1 MTDSQRPGDAVTPSP
16 QVAGL
21 LAELTRDEKLS
32 LVHGAVDPAGNATG
46 YLPGVDRL
54 GIPELRL
61 ADGPLGIR
69 TDRPATAFP
78 AAIALAAS
86 FDPELAR
93 QQGTAMAR
101 EAAAREQDVLLAPGL
116 NSIRV
121 PHCGRSFEYYSE
133 DPVVTGRVTAAAVEG
148 IQSEGV
154 IATPKHFV
162 ANSQETRRAQINAA
176 VDDRVLR
183 ELYLRGF
190 RDAVDAGAGAVMT
203 AYNRVNGTLM
213 SEHSR
218 LVRDVLKTEWGFDG
232 FVMSD
237 WFGTESAGRA
247 ATGGLDVEMPGT
259 SLDEQFESMG
269 VDPETVADE
278 MDPAIAEGMPDAD
291 SGGLFAA
298 DLGEAVDAGEVPDSR
313 LDDMVARVLGQL
325 ERFGLL
331 AGADSNADSDT
342 AGDGDGETDIGDIPA
357 HRELAERIATRGT
370 VLLKNEALL
379 PLDSASDV
387 AVIGPN
393 VDEAILG
400 GGGSSETTP
409 FEQTTPVE
417 GITSRATGAV
427 DVARGH
433 PPIEA
438 VSMFDALLDEGNES
452 DAEPTPADT
461 VEPTIPDAVEA
472 AHGVDVAVV
481 FVRDTATEAAD
492 RDSLAL
498 PGEQDDL
505 VEAVADAAERTVVV
519 VNSSGPVELPW
530 RDSVDAI
537 CVQWYPGQAHGEAI
551 AAVLY
556 GDCDP
561 GGRLPVTFAPAEAYP
576 TANERRF
583 PGVDGTAHYDEGL
596 LIGYRYFDATDAEPT
611 YPFGHGQSYATFEYT
626 DLAVDE
632 SGDPTASVTVQ
643 NTSDRDGI
651 EVVQLYVG
659 PENTAQATGADGLV
673 RPLRELAGFAAIEL
687 PAGASRTVEVDI
699 DERALGR
706 YDSEVGWTIDPGPYT
721 VCVGRSSADL
731 RLRATQHL
739 SGSEN

>member
-1 MTDSQRPGDAVTPSP
+1 MTDQQPPDDAVTPSAR
-16 QVAGL
+16 VSDL
-21 LAELTRDEKLS
+21 LAKLTREEKLAV
-32 LVHGAVDPAGNATG
+32 VHGAVDPAGNATG
-46 YLPGVDRL
+46 YLPGVPRL
-54 GIPELRL
+54 DIPALRL
-61 ADGPLGIR
+61 TDGPLGIR

-78 AAIALAAS
+78 ASIALAAS

-93 QQGTAMAR
+93 QQGNAMAR
-101 EAAAREQDVLLAPGL
+101 EAAARNQDVLLAPGL
-116 NSIRV
+116 NIVRV

-133 DPVVTGRVTAAAVEG
+133 DPVVTGRFAAAAVEG

-162 ANSQETRRAQINAA
+162 ANSQETRRAEINAA
-176 VDDRVLR
+176 VDERVLR

-190 RDAVDAGAGAVMT
+190 RDAVDAGAGALMT
-203 AYNRVNGTLM
+203 AYNRVNGTFM
-213 SEHSR
+213 SEHGQ
-218 LVRDVLKTEWGFDG
+218 LVRQVLKAEWGFDG

-237 WFGTESAGRA
+237 WFGTESAARA

-278 MDPAIAEGMPDAD
+278 MDPAIAEGMPNVD

-298 DLGEAVDAGEVPDSR
+298 DLDEAVETGAVPESR
-313 LDDMVARVLGQL
+313 LDDMVVRVLGQM

-331 AGADSNADSDT
+331 
-342 AGDGDGETDIGDIPA
+342 DGDDSSTSDEVDDSDIPA
-357 HRELAERIATRGT
+357 HREIAERIATRGT
-370 VLLKNEALL
+370 VLVKNESLL
-379 PLDSASDV
+379 PLDSAADV

-409 FEQTTPVE
+409 FDRTSPLV
-417 GITSRATGAV
+417 GITARAAGAV
-427 DVARGH
+427 DVAHGV
-433 PPIEA
+433 PPIEP
-438 VSMFDALLDEGNES
+438 VSMFDGLLDEEADED
-452 DAEPTPADT
+452 DAATAPLEAVDT
-461 VEPTIPDAVEA
+461 TIDDAVDAAREA
-472 AHGVDVAVV
+472 DVAVV

-492 RDSLAL
+492 RETLEL
-498 PGEQDDL
+498 PGEQDAL

-530 RDSVDAI
+530 RESVDAI
-537 CVQWYPGQAHGEAI
+537 LIQWYPGQAHGEAI

-561 GGRLPVTFAPAEAYP
+561 GGRLPVTFAASEAYP
-576 TANERRF
+576 TADERRF

-596 LIGYRYFDATDAEPT
+596 LVGYRHFDATDAEPT

-626 DLAVDE
+626 DLAVD
-632 SGDPTASVTVQ
+632 GGNDPVASVTVE

-651 EVVQLYVG
+651 EVVQAYVG
-659 PENTAQATGADGLV
+659 PGKGDHTPTSDGLA
-673 RPLRELAGFAAIEL
+673 RPLRELAGFAAVEI
-687 PAGASRTVEVDI
+687 PAGASRSVEVDL

-706 YDSEVGWTIDPGPYT
+706 YDREIGWTVDPGEYT
-721 VCVGRSSADL
+721 VSVGRSASDL
-731 RLRATQHL
+731 RLQATL
-739 SGSEN
+739 RWSRTDESTPEK